1 MKYLLAGLLFS
12 SLAFAQTSTC
22 TLNRALSIV
31 TNIDCADRPIIDC
44 ADGFSGTLRSL
55 YTLPHSSTY
64 AVDVIELPPSPAQ
77 VIPSEKP
84 STRLRIERLIPL
96 SELILS
102 PRHGDSNEKG
112 PKKNDEPASK
122 QTDAAD
128 PQ

>member
-31 TNIDCADRPIIDC
+31 TNIDC

>member
-1 MKYLLAGLLFS
+1 MARSGRLLEDVLVLAISYDQHKLAG
-12 SLAFAQTSTC
+12 AFPYHEFEAVSPGI
-22 TLNRALSIV
+22 A
-31 TNIDCADRPIIDC
+31 
-44 ADGFSGTLRSL
+44 LRSL

-112 PKKNDEPASK
+112 PKKNNEPASK